1 MRDSVSAMPRFSAN
15 LHFLFTEL
23 PFLDRFGAAAAA
35 GFRAVEFPDPY
46 SHDVREIRAR
56 LDDHGLGCVLINMPM
71 GDPARGDKGLA
82 CLTDRQTEFQEG
94 VARAIDSAALL
105 GCPRINCLAGR
116 QPPGSDRRALRATL
130 VENLGLAARQLAAAN
145 LALDLEPLNTVENP
159 GYLVGTSS
167 MAVEIMRDVA
177 APNLALQFD
186 CYHLEIMEGGLLDRI
201 TKLAPQIGHIQIADV
216 PGRHQPGS
224 GRIDFPAVFAAIDRS
239 GYQGWVGAEYIPVGP
254 TGASFGW
261 LPG

>member
-1 MRDSVSAMPRFSAN
+1 MPRFSAN

-46 SHDVREIRAR
+46 AHDGREIRAR
-56 LDDHGLGCVLINMPM
+56 LDEHGLACVLINMPM

-82 CLTDRQTEFQEG
+82 GLPDRREEFREG
-94 VARAIDSAALL
+94 VARAVDRAALL

-116 QPPGSDRRALRATL
+116 QAPGADRRLLLGTL
-130 VENLGLAARQLAAAN
+130 VENLAFAARELAAAG
-145 LALDLEPLNTVENP
+145 LALDLEPLNTVETP
-159 GYLVGTSS
+159 GYLVGTSAL
-167 MAVEIMRDVA
+167 AVDIIREVA

-186 CYHLEIMEGGLLDRI
+186 CYHLEIMEGGLLDRV
-201 TKLAPQIGHIQIADV
+201 TRLAPLIGHIQIADV
-216 PGRHQPGS
+216 PGRHEPGT
-224 GRIDFPAVFAAIDRS
+224 GRIDFPAVFAAIDGS
-239 GYQGWVGAEYIPVGP
+239 GYGGWVGAEYVPTGA

-261 LPG
+261 RPA